1 MKKIT
6 LVGSLFLSLLSQAQT
21 FTDDFDSYTA
31 GSNLCPQSGGAWTT
45 WSNAPG
51 GAEDVLVSNA
61 DAVSGSNSLRF
72 VSTSSTGGPTD
83 LIRHFGILN
92 TGQFSM
98 EFNMKVA
105 TGAAGYFNLQK
116 TAVMGGTY
124 TLDAYFNDNGTLS
137 FSQQS
142 TFSGTYPQ
150 GTWFNFRL
158 DINFNTNE
166 WEVFIDDVSQGTFSN
181 EQNQIEAI
189 DIFPV
194 DPVAPNNA
202 DYFIDDFSTTITPYT
217 LPATNG
223 AVTYAAV
230 NGGMVTGNSVEP
242 TFKVRN
248 LGVATITSFD
258 IAATYNGAT
267 INQSYSGLSLAS
279 LADQT
284 FTMTSMVT
292 LVAGSNPI
300 TYTISNVNGAGADGD
315 ANDNVGTALI
325 DPVTPAAG
333 KMVLSEEGTGTWCG
347 FCVRGAVYM
356 DKMNDLYDNYWA
368 GLAVHNGDPMVNT
381 EYDAS
386 MGALISGYPTALVD
400 REAGIDPA
408 DMEPAILTRLQVAPK
423 ATLVNGATWDAGTRT
438 LTVSVTAT
446 FQASATNSYKMA
458 CAISED
464 DVTGTDAGYNQ
475 SNYYANNAYGPMG
488 GYESLPSTVPAA
500 QMVYDHVARD
510 IQPSFAGT
518 NTMFPSSTIA
528 SGEVHTLGVS
538 FVLPS
543 DWDET
548 KMHIVG
554 MLIDPTGKI
563 DNVGKATIDEAVAN
577 GLVGLPTIT
586 SNSTSDQVDDLFK
599 IFPNPAT
606 TNAAVVI
613 QLKSESTVNL
623 RILDMSGKEVA
634 ARNYGSLNGASTV
647 NVNTSN
653 FQSGVYMVEL
663 TVNNQ
668 KMTKRLIVQ

>member
-6 LVGSLFLSLLSQAQT
+6 LLGSLFLSLLSQAQT
-21 FTDDFDSYTA
+21 FTDNFDSYTA
-31 GSNLCPQSGGAWTT
+31 GSFLGTQSAGAWTT
-45 WSNAPG
+45 WDNAPG
-51 GAEDVLVSNA
+51 TATDVLVSNA
-61 DAVSGSNSLRF
+61 DAVSGANSLHF
-72 VSTSSTGGPTD
+72 VSTVDGGGPTD
-83 LIRHFGILN
+83 VIRSFGLLN
-92 TGQFSM
+92 IGQFSL
-98 EFNMKVA
+98 EFNMKVTNGA
-105 TGAAGYFNLQK
+105 TSYFNLQK
-116 TAVMGGTY
+116 TTTNGAAS
-124 TLDAYFNDNGTLS
+124 LNAYFLEDGTFG
-137 FSQQS
+137 FSE
-142 TFSGTYPQ
+142 TAVSGNYPQ
-150 GTWFNFRL
+150 GTWFNFRI
-158 DINFNTNE
+158 DINFNTNN
-166 WEVFIDDVSQGTFSN
+166 WEVFIDDVSQGSFSN
-181 EQNQIEAI
+181 ASNQIAAI
-189 DIFPV
+189 DLYPY
-194 DPVAPNNA
+194 DQAAPFNS
-202 DYFIDDFSTTITPYT
+202 DFFIDDFSTTITPYT

-223 AVTYAAV
+223 AVTYASI
-230 NGGMVTGNSVEP
+230 NGGTVVGNSVEP

-292 LVAGSNPI
+292 LIAGSNPI

-538 FVLPS
+538 FVLPA

-563 DNVGKATIDEAVAN
+563 DNAGKATIDEAVAN

>member
-6 LVGSLFLSLLSQAQT
+6 LVGSLLLSLLSQAQT
-21 FTDDFDSYTA
+21 FTDNFDSYTA
-31 GSNLCPQSGGAWTT
+31 GSNLCPQSNGAWTT

-51 GAEDVLVSNA
+51 GSEDVLVSNA
-61 DAVSGSNSLRF
+61 DAVSGANSIHF
-72 VSTSSTGGPTD
+72 TSTSSTGGPTD
-83 LIRHFGILN
+83 LIRHFGVLN

-105 TGAAGYFNLQK
+105 TGAAAYFNLQK
-116 TAVMGGTY
+116 TATMGNTY
-124 TLDAYFNDNGTLS
+124 TLDAMFGDNGVLL
-137 FSQQS
+137 FNQQS
-142 TFSGTYPQ
+142 TFSATYPQ

-158 DINFNTNE
+158 DINFNTNV
-166 WEVFIDDVSQGTFSN
+166 WEVFFDDVSQGTFSN
-181 EQNQIEAI
+181 AVNQIEAI

-194 DPVAPNNA
+194 DNNTPYNA
-202 DYFIDDFSTTITPYT
+202 DYFIDDFSTAITPYT
-217 LPATNG
+217 LPTVNAGATFAG
-223 AVTYAAV
+223 TT
-230 NGGMVTGNSVEP
+230 GGYVTGNSVTP
-242 TFKVRN
+242 NFTIRN
-248 LGVATITSFD
+248 LGVTTITSFD
-258 IAATYNGAT
+258 ITANYNGVD
-267 INQSYSGLSLAS
+267 INQSYSGLSLTS
-279 LADQT
+279 LAEQSFTTTTPITLIAGANPLT
-284 FTMTSMVT
+284 FTV
-292 LVAGSNPI
+292 
-300 TYTISNVNGAGADGD
+300 SNVNGAGADGD
-315 ANDNVGTALI
+315 ANDDVIVTTL
-325 DPVTPAAG
+325 DPTTPAAG

-356 DKMNDLYDNYWA
+356 DKMNTLYNNYWA
-368 GLAVHNGDPMVNT
+368 GLAVHNGDPMVDT
-381 EYDAS
+381 EYDAA

-408 DMEPAILTRLQVAPK
+408 DMEASILTRLQVAPK

-438 LTVSVTAT
+438 LTVSVTAN

-464 DVTGTDAGYNQ
+464 EVTGTDAGYNQ

-518 NTMFPSSTIA
+518 NTMFPSATIA

-538 FVLPS
+538 FVLPAE
-543 DWDET
+543 WDET
-548 KMHIVG
+548 KIHIIG
-554 MLIDPTGKI
+554 MLIDPSGKI

-577 GLVGLPTIT
+577 GLVGLPTIISNTT
-586 SNSTSDQVDDLFK
+586 SEQVDDLFK
-599 IFPNPAT
+599 IFPNPAI

-634 ARNYGSLNGASTV
+634 ARDYGSLNGTSTV
-647 NVNTSN
+647 NINTSN